1 MPLFGDVFLQT
12 GTADG
17 RTQQKTQK
25 MISPPPY
32 LFLPYIMSYE
42 RPLCVGS
49 GCFLIYHVLG
59 KHLLV

>member
-1 MPLFGDVFLQT
+1 MPLFGDVFLLT
-12 GTADG
+12 GTVDG
-17 RTQQKTQK
+17 RTRQ
-25 MISPPPY
+25 MLIISPSPY

-59 KHLLV
+59 KHLFV